1 MIITCPN
8 CSTSYQVADGR
19 IGEDG
24 RTVRCAKCSHSWTAT
39 PDGAAAPPEPDSPVE
54 AVPETPA
61 DFETEPVAEPE
72 PEPEP
77 EPGPEPEPEPEP
89 EETVPPE
96 PFETAPRSAFE
107 TEAPEAPE
115 PPPLNIRRRRLS
127 EYVDSRDDTRP
138 LTKVLAWL
146 VFAAVVVAIFGG
158 VYKYR
163 QQFIELWP
171 PAVRIYET
179 LGIPVDLPAGWGL
192 TIKVEQTRRDT
203 DLGDPTL
210 VLEGT
215 IENGSS
221 RTRPVPS
228 VRVTLLAGSRPVQEW
243 SFVPDKRSL
252 EAGESVAFVTS
263 VRKPDPSAT
272 DVHIVFYA
280 GE

>member
-8 CSTSYQVADGR
+8 CATSYQVTDGD
-19 IGEDG
+19 IGEEG
-24 RTVRCAKCSHSWTAT
+24 RAVRCAKCSHSWSAT
-39 PDGAAAPPEPDSPVE
+39 PDGDTPPPEPEPPVE
-54 AVPETPA
+54 AVPEEP
-61 DFETEPVAEPE
+61 DEIETEPVAESDPE

-77 EPGPEPEPEPEP
+77 ESEPESG
-89 EETVPPE
+89 ETVPPE
-96 PFETAPRSAFE
+96 PIETEPPSALETA
-107 TEAPEAPE
+107 APEVPE

-127 EYVDSRDDTRP
+127 EYVEPQDDTRP

-146 VFAAVVVAIFGG
+146 VFVAVVVAIFGG

-192 TIKVEQTRRDT
+192 TIRVEQTRRDT

-215 IENGSS
+215 IENGSV

-243 SFVPDKRSL
+243 SFVPNKQSL
-252 EAGESVAFVTS
+252 EPGESVGFVTS

-280 GE
+280 GK